1 MAGPVAHPGVDL
13 GRRRQPGA
21 GQVCLGQA
29 SFAVVGTDVAVDV
42 ERPGGTGGGVEVSFC
57 QRPQQFCRTTLSCQF
72 FHATPQRGDLGR
84 PVEADEAPY
93 VSGAKAAAQPLG
105 AYFAGKVAEHH
116 GERERA
122 QRVKSGTGGTVD
134 LGERVEQP
142 GRHERRQDYQGT
154 GKRQRRT
161 LGDDG
166 LGTEQHTRP
175 GQGTFVVTGQG
186 RGERDELP
194 RGAGGLVLALVAA
207 PGERWKGRARAPLAT
222 ARSPLPEPYSGRAR
236 SATSSVSLFGPFG
249 PLFWALAPRC
259 PHLRQRWR
267 HSVRVPKS
275 TP

>member
-1 MAGPVAHPGVDL
+1 MLGERRTWFWAGLALAVGEDIETLCHQFGEQLRRPLPTVENDRRAGVGADERPYLLCGSFQLAGQAGAWFCAPDEHTLAGPVAHPGVDL

-21 GQVCLGQA
+21 RQVCLGQA

-57 QRPQQFCRTTLSCQF
+57 QRPQQICRTTLSCQF

-105 AYFAGKVAEHH
+105 AHFAGKVAEHH

-142 GRHERRQDYQGT
+142 GRHERRQD
-154 GKRQRRT
+154 
-161 LGDDG
+161 
-166 LGTEQHTRP
+166 
-175 GQGTFVVTGQG
+175 
-186 RGERDELP
+186 
-194 RGAGGLVLALVAA
+194 
-207 PGERWKGRARAPLAT
+207 
-222 ARSPLPEPYSGRAR
+222 
-236 SATSSVSLFGPFG
+236 
-249 PLFWALAPRC
+249 
-259 PHLRQRWR
+259 
-267 HSVRVPKS
+267 
-275 TP
+275 